1 MTNELHPSR
10 RRTPLALRG
19 AAAAALLLLG
29 GSAAAVDIKVGGYA
43 KLDLIYSDRI
53 AGGGAG
59 SVAESVSGAGA
70 VPLNSDTAAKFGDSN
85 INARESRFNL
95 TATGEQE
102 GVKLKGFIETDF
114 ETSLGNSYVS
124 NSRVLRLRHAY
135 GLATFENGWFVQ
147 GGQYWS
153 NFQNNEQFYN
163 TIDFN
168 GPAGQLFNRSPQL
181 RVGYKTGGLT
191 ATASVEQSAIM
202 SDGSVPTILAQSPE
216 LPLFTAKVHYAASGF
231 SVQAAGAYAQQ
242 HAPGTRADAFGGQLG
257 LEIPVP
263 GIGFPVTIQA
273 DASYLDGTNRLANG
287 DFLDAVVLSSGKLQT
302 VRTYGG
308 YAGLTTQPLKKTTVS
323 AYYGRRQAERNDAA
337 LVGGDKVQDT
347 LHVNVVQKLWG
358 GLEAGLEYQ
367 HAHRLTFDS
376 QNGDMNRFQGAMWF
390 YF

>member
-1 MTNELHPSR
+1 MTPR
-10 RRTPLALRG
+10 ALRG

-29 GSAAAVDIKVGGYA
+29 GAAAAADIKVGGYA
-43 KLDLIYSDRI
+43 KLDLIYSDRV
-53 AGGGAG
+53 AGGGG
-59 SVAESVSGAGA
+59 GGLGEFTGGAGA
-70 VPLNSDTAAKFGDSN
+70 VPLNANQSAKYGDSN

-114 ETSLGNSYVS
+114 VTGQGSSYVS

-135 GLATFENGWFVQ
+135 GLATFENGFFVQ

-181 RVGYKTGGLT
+181 RVGWKGNGVT
-191 ATASVEQSAIM
+191 ATASVEQSAVA
-202 SDGSVPTILAQSPE
+202 SDGSVPAVLAQSPE
-216 LPLFTAKVHYAASGF
+216 IPLFTAKVHWALSGF
-231 SVQAAGAYAQQ
+231 SVQVAGAYAQH

-263 GIGFPVTIQA
+263 GLGIPVTIQA

-287 DFLDAVVLSSGKLQT
+287 DFLDAAVISGKLQT

-308 YAGLTTQPLKKTTVS
+308 YAGLTLQPLKKTTVS
-323 AYYGRRQAERNDAA
+323 AYYGRRQAEKNDAA
-337 LVGGDKVQDT
+337 LTGGDKLQET
-347 LHVNVVQKLWG
+347 YHASVVQKLWG
-358 GLEAGLEYQ
+358 GLEAGVEYQ
-367 HAHRLTFDS
+367 HASRQQFDL
-376 QNGDMNRFQGAMWF
+376 QRGDMNRVQGAMWF

>member
-1 MTNELHPSR
+1 MRPEAKIER
-10 RRTPLALRG
+10 RKSLPLRA

-29 GSAAAVDIKVGGYA
+29 GGAAAADIKVGGYA

-53 AGGGAG
+53 AGGGG
-59 SVAESVSGAGA
+59 SRVAEFAGGASA
-70 VPLNSDTAAKFGDSN
+70 VPLAADAAAKYGDSN

-114 ETSLGNSYVS
+114 VTGEGSSYVS
-124 NSRVLRLRHAY
+124 NSRGLRLRHAY
-135 GLATFENGWFVQ
+135 GLATFENGAFVQ

-168 GPAGQLFNRSPQL
+168 GPAGQLYARSPQL
-181 RVGYKTGGLT
+181 RVGWKGAGLT
-191 ATASVEQSAIM
+191 ATASVEQSAVL
-202 SDGSVPTILAQSPE
+202 SDGSVPGVQAQSPE
-216 LPLFTAKVHYAASGF
+216 VPLFTAKVHYAFSGM
-231 SVQAAGAYAQQ
+231 SVQAAGAYAQNR
-242 HAPGTRADAFGGQLG
+242 ATGTRADAYAGQVG

-263 GIGFPVTIQA
+263 GLSFPVTFQA

-287 DFLDAVVLSSGKLQT
+287 DFNDAVVIDGRLKN
-302 VRTYGG
+302 VRTFGG
-308 YAGLTTQPLKKTTVS
+308 YAGFTTTPWKKTTLS
-323 AYYGRRQAERNDAA
+323 AYYGRREAEKNAA
-337 LVGGDKVQDT
+337 SLAGDKLQETV
-347 LHVNVVQKLWG
+347 HASVVQKLWG

-367 HAHRLTFDS
+367 YALRRQFDA
-376 QNGDMNRFQGAMWF
+376 QQGEMNRVQGAMWF